1 MNCLQTFKRLHVMR
15 HPRLIRHDIAMWC
28 RSTRESKFY
37 DIPDFLKE
45 DGEYHS
51 KVKLLRS
58 QSDYGPA
65 TKFIPII
72 QELKQQMME
81 DARVIIVDDDQEY
94 PWEMVAAYDK

>member
-1 MNCLQTFKRLHVMR
+1 MR
-15 HPRLIRHDIAMWC
+15 REIARCC
-28 RSTRESKFY
+28 RSTRESNFY

-45 DGEYHS
+45 GGEYYS

-65 TKFIPII
+65 TKFVPII
-72 QELKQQMME
+72 QELEKQRME